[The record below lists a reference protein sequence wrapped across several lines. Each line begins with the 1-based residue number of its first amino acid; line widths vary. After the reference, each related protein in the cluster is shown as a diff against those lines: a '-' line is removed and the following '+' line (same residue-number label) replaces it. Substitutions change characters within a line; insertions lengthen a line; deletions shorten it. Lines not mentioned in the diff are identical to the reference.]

1 MNSISRDAA
10 SHIGSSVLMHCLTV
24 DVEDYFHVAA
34 FRNSVKR
41 ADWEHL
47 PSRVERNTRAVLDLF
62 SELNVKATFFV
73 LGWVAERYP
82 TVVKWIA
89 EGGHELGCHSY
100 SHQLVYELDPERFK
114 HDTIRALDAIEQ
126 SSGQRVT
133 KYRAPSFS
141 VTKRSTWALNILL
154 EAGIT
159 HDSSIFPIRHDLYGF
174 SSAPRQPFMLRI
186 GGAQLIEFPPST
198 LRKLGMT
205 LPVTGG
211 GYLRIF
217 PLSYQKMNLHTLEKA
232 RVPGMLYLHPWE
244 LDPEQPRIKSP
255 LRSRL
260 RHYTG
265 LTRTANRLQK
275 LCGEFRFGPM
285 GAALPDQLPV
295 FELADNGEFRNYGE
309 VVSSIVAGSTYSQQE
324 AQTCI

>member
-1 MNSISRDAA
+1 MNSMSRDAA
-10 SHIGSSVLMHCLTV
+10 ARNGSSALVHCLTV

-34 FRNSVKR
+34 FRNNVKR
-41 ADWEHL
+41 SDWEHL

-62 SELNVKATFFV
+62 SELDVKATFFV

-82 TVVKWIA
+82 TLVKWIA
-89 EGGHELGCHSY
+89 EGGHELGCHGY
-100 SHQLVYELDPERFK
+100 SHQLVYELDPRSFK
-114 HDTIRALDAIEQ
+114 EDIIRALDAIEQ
-126 SSGQRVT
+126 ASSQRVS
-133 KYRAPSFS
+133 KYRASNFS
-141 VTKRSTWALNILL
+141 VTKRSTWALSILL
-154 EAGIT
+154 ETGIT

-174 SSAPRQPFMLRI
+174 PNAPQQPFMLRI

-198 LRKLGMT
+198 LKTLGMT

-217 PLSYQKMNLHTLEKA
+217 PLSYQKMSLHTLEKA

-244 LDPEQPRIKSP
+244 LDPEQPRIKAP

-265 LTRTANRLQK
+265 LTRTANRLRK
-275 LCGEFRFGPM
+275 LCGEFRFAPM
-285 GAALPDQLPV
+285 GAALPDQLAV
-295 FELADNGEFRNYGE
+295 FELAGNGEFHSHGE
-309 VVSSIVAGSTYSQQE
+309 VVSSIVAGSTCSQQE
-324 AQTCI
+324 AQTWI